1 MAELKAQARKLNA
14 PATFARSAKLQRKA
28 IALETTCA
36 KLGTQQASTFNHL
49 IILEHVAFQA
59 FIIANI

>member
-1 MAELKAQARKLNA
+1 MAELKAQAGKLNA

-36 KLGTQQASTFNHL
+36 KLGTQQANTFGLL
-49 IILEHVAFQA
+49 IVFELDF
-59 FIIANI
+59 